1 VLGQGRYL
9 TLVDEGGWEYTI
21 RAHVAG
27 IVVIVAITDDDHVVL
42 VEQYRPAVHNWVVEM
57 PAGLVGD
64 TEAFAGESF
73 ADAAGRELTEETGY
87 AAREVVPLAEGP
99 IAVGTSDEIIS
110 FFHARGLTR
119 VGPGGGVDA
128 EQITTH
134 TVPLRELQRFLA
146 ERRAAG
152 RLVDPKVYAGLFLVG
167 VSAAGAVGATVPR

>member
-1 VLGQGRYL
+1 MSTTTETYRIAVIGA
-9 TLVDEGGWEYTI
+9 GGKMGMRVSNNLAKT
-21 RAHVAG
+21 AHAVAY
-27 IVVIVAITDDDHVVL
+27 
-42 VEQYRPAVHNWVVEM
+42 VENS
-57 PAGLVGD
+57 PAGAQRTID
-64 TEAFAGESF
+64 
-73 ADAAGRELTEETGY
+73 AGRELTEETGY